1 MERLVLGT
9 AQLGMSYGIANTNG
23 QPDFSTVRSIVK
35 EAWGNGICEFD
46 TAQAYG
52 ESERILGQVLQ
63 DLGIVD
69 KARIV
74 TKLDPALDHLNK
86 AALLKAIETSMDN
99 LGVKSIFGLMLHRED
114 LLELWEEGLDK
125 ILMDIVDSGQV
136 EHLGVSVYSPE
147 KAIQALESKD
157 ISMVQVPSNVLDR
170 RFEKAGVFDF
180 AGDKGKTIYIRSVFL
195 QGLLLMPPHALPGH
209 MRFAA
214 PVLEK
219 LVSFSQDVGISIPEL
234 CIGYIKHVFS
244 RSRPI
249 FGAETPSQIKE
260 NLKCWGAVWP
270 NGLVQKIQ
278 REFGN
283 INEMILNP
291 SLWPKGVA

>member
-23 QPDFSTVRSIVK
+23 QPDFPTARAIIQ

-52 ESERILGQVLQ
+52 ESERILGDVLQ
-63 DLGIVD
+63 DLSIVD
-69 KARIV
+69 EARII
-74 TKLDPALDHLNK
+74 TKLDAALDHLNK
-86 AALLKAIETSMDN
+86 AALLKALETSLDH

-114 LLELWEEGLDK
+114 LLELWKEGLGK
-125 ILMDIVDSGQV
+125 ILMDIIDSGQV
-136 EHLGVSVYSPE
+136 EHLGVSVYSPK
-147 KAIQALESKD
+147 KAIQALETEG
-157 ISMVQVPSNVLDR
+157 ISMVQLPTNILDR
-170 RFEKAGVFDF
+170 RFEKSGVFDF
-180 AGDKGKTIYIRSVFL
+180 AGEKGKTIYIRSVFL

-209 MRFAA
+209 MQFAA
-214 PVLEK
+214 PALKK
-219 LVSFSQDVGISIPEL
+219 LTFFSQDVGISVLEL
-234 CIGYIKHVFS
+234 CIGYIKHIFS

-249 FGAETPSQIKE
+249 FGAETPLQVKE
-260 NLKCWGAVWP
+260 NLKCWGTVWP

-291 SLWPKGVA
+291 CLWPKGVA